1 MGLFTKSIVILL
13 IAASA
18 PLLYRQFANDNTI
31 KFMSSY
37 YSDYKVIDNFLRQ
50 SARQLDKAKE
60 YINTE
65 QLKVT
70 VDKLSNHLTTL
81 IDTTK
86 LKLQEASDSFAKK
99 EDSVAN
105 KEKIKQEK
113 QTEQKH
119 KQEQEKPKERK
130 TNFRY
135 CQCSGEDYKGQQ
147 VRLYSKDELLKYDD
161 KSGEPSVYIGF
172 LGLVYDVTANKQHYA
187 AGAEYNAFAGKD
199 ATRAFVTGNFTHDL
213 HDNIQDLDES
223 LYSHIE
229 SWASFYNSNYPILGR
244 IEGQFFDSKGCGTQE
259 LARVYQVFN
268 KLDQDKAN
276 QNQQDNQFP
285 ECNSEWNS
293 DLKKGRVWCS
303 TKSGGI
309 DREWI
314 GVPRIYSNRESQRCA
329 CFNLDDPSAKE
340 FEKYMSV
347 YPSCEPKA
355 TECSVM
361 QLND

>member
-1 MGLFTKSIVILL
+1 MGLFTKSMVILL
-13 IAASA
+13 IATST

-37 YSDYKVIDNFLRQ
+37 YSNYKVIDHFLRQ
-50 SARQLDKAKE
+50 SAGHLDKAKE
-60 YINTE
+60 YLNSE
-65 QLKVT
+65 ELKST
-70 VDKLSNHLTTL
+70 VNKLSNHITTI

-99 EDSVAN
+99 EESDPN
-105 KEKIKQEK
+105 KNKN
-113 QTEQKH
+113 
-119 KQEQEKPKERK
+119 KQEQKITEKKKPEEKPKENK
-130 TNFRY
+130 VNFRY
-135 CQCSGEDYKGQQ
+135 CQCPGEDYKGQD

-161 KSGEPSVYIGF
+161 KSGEQNVYIGF

-213 HDNIQDLDES
+213 HDNIQDLEDS

-268 KLDQDKAN
+268 KLDQVKAT
-276 QNQQDNQFP
+276 QNQQDNRFP

-293 DLKKGRVWCS
+293 DLKKGKVWCS
-303 TKSGGI
+303 TKSGGV
-309 DREWI
+309 DREWV
-314 GVPRIYSNRESQRCA
+314 GVPRIYSNGESQRCA

-340 FEKYMSV
+340 FEKYMGV
-347 YPSCEPKA
+347 YKGCDPKA
-355 TECSVM
+355 NECSVA
-361 QLND
+361 Q